1 MDTATQMSEKTI
13 REQLQELDLRKKD
26 LELREHLFNM
36 KWGVL
41 ENEVRKLAV
50 ERQEFKAWRESE
62 ETRLRAMEEELA
74 GISGGDGQTIICGT
88 LFFCGIHND
97 ENSLKR
103 RYRDLLKIYHP
114 DNPDGDNDTIQEINR
129 EYDRLHDKICG

>member
-41 ENEVRKLAV
+41 ENEVSKLAV
-50 ERQEFKAWRESE
+50 ERQEFKVWRESE

-74 GISGGDGQTIICGT
+74 GISGGDGQTERDHRCRQ
-88 LFFCGIHND
+88 D
-97 ENSLKR
+97 
-103 RYRDLLKIYHP
+103 RDLH
-114 DNPDGDNDTIQEINR
+114 E
-129 EYDRLHDKICG
+129 RLFPLAESVPGRCAADLPGRDAAPHGEAPTVRPG

>member
-13 REQLQELDLRKKD
+13 REQLHELDLRKKD
-26 LELREHLFNM
+26 LELREHLFNT

-50 ERQEFKAWRESE
+50 ERQEFKVWRESE
-62 ETRLRAMEEELA
+62 EARLRAMEEELA
-74 GISGGDGQTIICGT
+74 GISGGDGQTIIGGT